1 MITATRNFSLLLD
14 ELMGVNRNGDRQDL
28 IIEHFT
34 DPRVCKFDLLGLCPY
49 KLFPNTKFDLGPCP
63 FICCPVP
70 PKFRKQY
77 EEEKKTHNFDYERDL
92 ERILASIQ
100 DNCDEKIAKAQQRLD
115 VQHKKDLNKNNEPLE
130 LQNIKKE
137 IEKVTKQIEELTTE
151 GEYEEAQK
159 LMERLDSLKKEK
171 ENIEAKVPTQKIGD
185 TQELIV
191 CEICG
196 ALLSVNESDQRL
208 ADHFAG
214 KAHLGFQKVREKL
227 RELREN
233 RSFNDKRQ
241 LIADRDHYKQMK
253 GGNEYNSYYELKRK
267 RPGQDGQEEHPSIG
281 GGSSTSG
288 YYNSHHGSSGSSG
301 HGRSDD
307 RYNRDG
313 GRSSSSGGG
322 GGYNNYRDS
331 SRDRGGGRGDRYD
344 DYSSGSSYRHHED
357 NYRDRGGD
365 RDGYHHHHRSS
376 SSSHSDYRPQ
386 HDYRRR

>member
-1 MITATRNFSLLLD
+1 MITATRNFSALLD

-34 DPRVCKFDLLGLCPY
+34 DPRVCKYDLLGLCPY

-63 FICCPVP
+63 FLCCPVP
-70 PKFRKQY
+70 PKFKKQF
-77 EEEKKTHNFDYERDL
+77 EEEKKTLNFDYEHKL
-92 ERILASIQ
+92 EQILAQIQ
-100 DNCDEKIAKAQQRLD
+100 DNCDEKIAKAQSRLD

-137 IEKVTKQIEELTTE
+137 IDKVTKQIEELTTE
-151 GEYEEAQK
+151 GEYEEAHK

-171 ENIEAKVPTQKIGD
+171 ETVEAKAPTQKIGD

-227 RELREN
+227 KELREN
-233 RSFNDKRQ
+233 RTFNDKRQ

-253 GGNEYNSYYELKRK
+253 GNDYNDYYELKRK
-267 RPGQDGQEEHPSIG
+267 RPENEPVPQPSEPASYAPSSSSSSSYYSHDNRSSSHDNRRDNRG
-281 GGSSTSG
+281 G
-288 YYNSHHGSSGSSG
+288 H
-301 HGRSDD
+301 DD
-307 RYNRDG
+307 RYSSGGG
-313 GRSSSSGGG
+313 GRSSSYNGGG
-322 GGYNNYRDS
+322 GGY
-331 SRDRGGGRGDRYD
+331 RDRGDRRD
-344 DYSSGSSYRHHED
+344 FDNHH
-357 NYRDRGGD
+357 
-365 RDGYHHHHRSS
+365 SS
-376 SSSHSDYRPQ
+376 SSSSYHRDDYRDRHHSDSYSRSQ

>member
-63 FICCPVP
+63 YICCPVP

-115 VQHKKDLNKNNEPLE
+115 VQHKKDLNKGNEPLE

-171 ENIEAKVPTQKIGD
+171 ESIEAKVPTQKIGD

-267 RPGQDGQEEHPSIG
+267 RPGQDGQEDHHNSGG
-281 GGSSTSG
+281 GGSGTGGSSG
-288 YYNSHHGSSGSSG
+288 GGGYHNSHHG
-301 HGRSDD
+301 GRSDD
-307 RYNRDG
+307 RYRDG
-313 GRSSSSGGG
+313 RGSSSGGS
-322 GGYNNYRDS
+322 YNSYSRE
-331 SRDRGGGRGDRYD
+331 SRDRGGRDRYD
-344 DYSSGSSYRHHED
+344 DHSSSSSYRHHDD
-357 NYRDRGGD
+357 NYRDRGGGD
-365 RDGYHHHHRSS
+365 RDGYHHHHR
-376 SSSHSDYRPQ
+376 SHSDYRPQ